1 MPSPHAAVAAGPKHE
16 VADVSGRRILWTA
29 AGLAAMLVVV
39 ALAAWAVLGL
49 VGSGRPDVS
58 SRRDAVS
65 SMPAPRLQSAPSS
78 DLRALRE
85 EKRAMLTEYR
95 WLDRDAG
102 VVQIPIARAMELLV
116 ARSEQHSRPN
126 DAASGTKR

>member
-1 MPSPHAAVAAGPKHE
+1 MPSPRAAVAGPKHE

-39 ALAAWAVLGL
+39 ALAAWAVLSL
-49 VGSGRPDVS
+49 LGSGRQPDTS
-58 SRRDAVS
+58 ISPAATSR
-65 SMPAPRLQSAPSS
+65 MPTPRLQSSPSR

-85 EKRAMLTEYR
+85 EKQAMLNEYR
-95 WLDRDAG
+95 WLDRKAG

-116 ARSEQHSRPN
+116 ARGERRSHPA
-126 DAASGTKR
+126 DAAPGGKR